1 MGSKMVPKRGP
12 KSDQKMVHKIIP
24 NGPKNCQDCYPV
36 LLACYPISYFGAT
49 LPHFFQKMQF
59 RVGHPTKIALTAGA
73 PARGANSKKRLLRR
87 CPQDGFKIAQDSLKT
102 FPK

>member
-1 MGSKMVPKRGP
+1 MGPKMVPKRGP

-36 LLACYPISYFGAT
+36 LLACYPISYFRAT
-49 LPHFFQKMQF
+49 LPHFFQKMHF

-73 PARGANSKKRLLRR
+73 PARGPIPKNVYFEDVPKMASKL
-87 CPQDGFKIAQDSLKT
+87 PKIA
-102 FPK
+102 